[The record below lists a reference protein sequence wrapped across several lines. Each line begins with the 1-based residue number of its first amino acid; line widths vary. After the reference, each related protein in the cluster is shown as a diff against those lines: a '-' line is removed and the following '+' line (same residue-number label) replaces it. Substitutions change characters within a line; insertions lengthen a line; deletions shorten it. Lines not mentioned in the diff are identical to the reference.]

1 MLKKLINRIYRQQ
14 KGITGLETAI
24 ILIAFVVVAA
34 VFAYTVLSAGLF
46 STQKSQEAVYSGLKT
61 AQSTIEL
68 KGGVIAKSEAAGAAG
83 PVSQL
88 TFTLALAAGGDAID
102 FTPPDGTTAGV
113 ATGTANVVTISYID
127 KYQRVDNLDW
137 TFAPLGT
144 DDGDKLLSGS
154 EKYQVTVG
162 GTVASTNSL
171 VAALATHNLT
181 ANDTFTIEIKTPQG
195 AVMTVERTMPAYVN
209 AVNNLN

>member
-1 MLKKLINRIYRQQ
+1 MLRKLINRIYKQQ

-61 AQSTIEL
+61 AQSTVEL
-68 KGGVIAKSEAAGAAG
+68 KGGVIAKSAAPGAAG

-88 TFTLALAAGGDAID
+88 TFTLALAAGGEPVD
-102 FTPPDGTTAGV
+102 FTPSSTSAGGL
-113 ATGTANVVTISYID
+113 ATGGENVVTISYID
-127 KYQRVDNLDW
+127 KYQRVDNLEW
-137 TFAPLGT
+137 TFSPLGT
-144 DDGDKLLSGS
+144 DDGDNLLSVG
-154 EKYQVTVG
+154 EKYQITIG
-162 GTVASTNSL
+162 GAGGDNL
-171 VAALATHNLT
+171 VNALATHNLT

-195 AVMTVERTMPAYVN
+195 AVMSIERTMPAYVN